1 MHRSGGAC
9 TASSAGQCIRV
20 RRCRQ
25 GQRNVR
31 RVHANWSCTPES
43 QPTTSASITMVRA
56 SSPVSSAQLGGGALA
71 QDQLRDPRYDLACPP
86 DSAIT
91 SRTAHR
97 AILPADAARS
107 LLDLRRLSEKC
118 RSQGQAQTDPKLKGP
133 LIRTGTAKGWIPLAC
148 GADENL
154 RHDCKQK
161 RYETRGS
168 PLHALLRPPALQ
180 PSSSAAT
187 CHRQPSNPWVEPPS
201 PPPGPGPPQQ
211 RPNTSHGA
219 ASQNSGASS
228 VLTRPARFVAL
239 YECINSTS
247 DVAELDLTRSTR
259 DCAELDSFMKS
270 LEWRINIAWALA
282 CAPVGDLA

>member
-1 MHRSGGAC
+1 MSSRQCDHISDRPSRNPPSGRSPI
-9 TASSAGQCIRV
+9 TARPPPS
-20 RRCRQ
+20 
-25 GQRNVR
+25 
-31 RVHANWSCTPES
+31 
-43 QPTTSASITMVRA
+43 
-56 SSPVSSAQLGGGALA
+56 
-71 QDQLRDPRYDLACPP
+71 LRKVQIPRP
-86 DSAIT
+86 ST
-91 SRTAHR
+91 N
-97 AILPADAARS
+97 
-107 LLDLRRLSEKC
+107 
-118 RSQGQAQTDPKLKGP
+118 RSQAKGP

-247 DVAELDLTRSTR
+247 DVAELDLTRSTCIGSGR
-259 DCAELDSFMKS
+259 REGQSHTPPSPPGKGGPCRPAGH
-270 LEWRINIAWALA
+270 WRVVRLRGLCVPEGHAAQS
-282 CAPVGDLA
+282 